1 MDLMMQINGAINSFV
16 WGPVMIALLMG
27 TGFYFTARSGF
38 LQFRKFGY
46 VLKKT
51 VGTLFSGKK
60 QTKNGGAV
68 TPFQALTTALA
79 GTIGTG
85 NIVGVATAITTG
97 GPGAV
102 FWMWISALFGMMTK
116 YAEVVL
122 AVKYREKNTRGE
134 WKGGPMYYI
143 QNGLHQKWLAV
154 IFAVF
159 ASLAAFGIGNMTQ
172 GNAIASS
179 MKNTFAIPP
188 LLTGVVLAVLVA
200 LVVIGGVKRIGAIT
214 EKIVPFMSLFYI
226 VCAVAVIAINYQN
239 ILPSFALIFEHAF
252 KPAAA
257 VGGFLGAGV
266 QKAIQMGMA
275 RGIFS
280 NEAGLGSAPIAHAA
294 ADTDHPVK
302 QGMWGVFEVFAD
314 TIVVCTCTALVVLSS
329 GLWNSGAKGS
339 DLTTAAFSQALSGA
353 GGVLVTV
360 ALFFFAF
367 STILGWSYYGEKSFE
382 YLFGEKLILPYRI
395 VFIAVILLGA
405 VAELEVVWS
414 IADTLNGL
422 MAIPNLIGLIGL
434 SGVVLKLTKE
444 YFDGVKKIKAKID

>member
-1 MDLMMQINGAINSFV
+1 MDLLMKINGAINSWV

-27 TGFYFTARSGF
+27 TGLYFTVRSGF
-38 LQFRKFGY
+38 FQFRKFGY
-46 VLKKT
+46 VIKNT
-51 VGTLFSGKK
+51 IGTLFSGKTS
-60 QTKNGGAV
+60 TKDGAV

-116 YAEVVL
+116 YSEVVL
-122 AVKYREKNTRGE
+122 SVHYREKNSRGE

-143 QNGLHQKWLAV
+143 QKGLKQKWLAV

-159 ASLAAFGIGNMTQ
+159 ASFAAFGIGNMTQ

-179 MKNTFAIPP
+179 MKDTFGIPP
-188 LLTGVVLAVLVA
+188 IVTGVVVAVLVA
-200 LVVIGGVKRIGAIT
+200 AVVIGGVKRIGAFT
-214 EKIVPFMSLFYI
+214 EKIVPLMSLFYI
-226 VCAVAVIAINYQN
+226 VCAIAVLVINYKN
-239 ILPSFALIFEHAF
+239 ILPALALVFEHAF
-252 KPAAA
+252 QPAAA

-314 TIVVCTCTALVVLSS
+314 TIMVCTCTALVILTS
-329 GLWNSGAKGS
+329 GLWTGGMEGS
-339 DLTTAAFSQALSGA
+339 DLTTAAFSQALTGV
-353 GGVLVTV
+353 GGIVITI

-382 YLFGEKLILPYRI
+382 YLFGEKPILLYRI
-395 VFIAVILLGA
+395 VFILVIVVGS
-405 VAELEVVWS
+405 VAKLEIVWG

-434 SGVVLKLTKE
+434 SGVVLKLTKD
-444 YFDGVKKIKAKID
+444 YFAKEQKPKAKIK

>member
-1 MDLMMQINGAINSFV
+1 METIMAINGAINSVV
-16 WGPVMIALLMG
+16 WGPVMIILLMG
-27 TGFYFTARSGF
+27 TGLYFTARTGF

-46 VLKKT
+46 ILKNT

-60 QTKNGGAV
+60 AVAEGAV
-68 TPFQALTTALA
+68 TPFQAVSTALA

-102 FWMWISALFGMMTK
+102 FWMWVSALFGMMTK
-116 YAEVVL
+116 YSEIVL
-122 AVKYREKNTRGE
+122 AVHYREKNSKGE

-143 QNGLHQKWLAV
+143 QKGLGQKWLAI
-154 IFAVF
+154 IFAAL

-172 GNAIASS
+172 GNSIASS
-179 MKNTFAIPP
+179 MYGTFGVPP
-188 LLTGVVLAVLVA
+188 LVTGVVIAVLVA
-200 LVVIGGVKRIGAIT
+200 FVVIGGVKRIGAIT
-214 EKIVPFMSLFYI
+214 EKMVPFMSLFYI
-226 VCAVAVIAINYQN
+226 LCAVVVLVINWQHI
-239 ILPSFALIFEHAF
+239 IPSLALVFESAF
-252 KPAAA
+252 TPSAA

-266 QKAIQMGMA
+266 MKAIQSGMA

-294 ADTDHPVK
+294 ADVKHPVE

-314 TIVVCTCTALVVLSS
+314 TILVCTCTALVILTS
-329 GLWNSGAKGS
+329 GLWNTGLKGS
-339 DLTTAAFSQALSGA
+339 DLTMAAFSQSLSGF
-353 GGVLVTV
+353 GGIIITV

-382 YLFGEKLILPYRI
+382 YLFGEKLVIFYRV
-395 VFIAVILLGA
+395 VFIAVCVVGA
-405 VAELEVVWS
+405 TAQLEVVWG

-422 MAIPNLIGLIGL
+422 MAIPNLIGVLGL
-434 SGVVLKLTKE
+434 SGVVFKLTKE
-444 YFDGVKKIKAKID
+444 YFSKKDRIKAKV